1 MNIYAIPLLKQ
12 ERRIKKT
19 WYDFLYSLF
28 VNPIVEFLKSRIM
41 LRTGGLIIAG
51 LAALAYYKYS
61 KMSEE
66 EKRNM
71 ANNIKAKGR
80 KLYHQYVP
88 NNMKNMFAQ
97 GQ

>member
-1 MNIYAIPLLKQ
+1 
-12 ERRIKKT
+12 
-19 WYDFLYSLF
+19 
-28 VNPIVEFLKSRIM
+28 M

-80 KLYHQYVP
+80 KLYDQYVP